1 LQPIRNRRELL
12 DDSEV
17 SKRFTWGGPHSVAL
31 SIERRSLRRTPA
43 CYQCAASHDSRCAAP
58 QHRPARQRARQ
69 VSREPMRP
77 QQMQQ
82 SWSNKCLPVPDI
94 EGIPHVSDPHSW
106 AESATSSRR
115 TRSKSQE
122 RPKPARTG
130 RSLGMPRRLRTT
142 AGAASREHGRPVQ
155 STRSRQPPSGGE
167 MLPWL
172 DIDYRHSLVGMT
184 EQEVRPVSSRPPIH
198 GHHLKR
204 LRIDGLDRRV
214 EVSEKQPA

>member
-122 RPKPARTG
+122 RPKPARN
-130 RSLGMPRRLRTT
+130 RTF
-142 AGAASREHGRPVQ
+142 ARNASSSPDH
-155 STRSRQPPSGGE
+155 SWSRQPRARTTCSVHAIAATTLG
-167 MLPWL
+167 WR
-172 DIDYRHSLVGMT
+172 DA
-184 EQEVRPVSSRPPIH
+184 PV
-198 GHHLKR
+198 
-204 LRIDGLDRRV
+204 
-214 EVSEKQPA
+214 A